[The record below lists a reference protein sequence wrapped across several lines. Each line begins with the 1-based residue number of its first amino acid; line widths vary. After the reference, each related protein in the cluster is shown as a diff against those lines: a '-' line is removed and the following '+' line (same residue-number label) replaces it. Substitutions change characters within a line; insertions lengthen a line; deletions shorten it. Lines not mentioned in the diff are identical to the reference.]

1 MNFFQGQETLST
13 MDWVLRAAV
22 AFFIMLITVR
32 VMGLRTISQLRA
44 IDFVIAFMLGNI
56 IAHPLS
62 DHSIGMKGSIISTI
76 VLAFMY
82 VVGVFL
88 TQKWRWLR
96 KVLDSEP
103 VPLINNGEISYNAL
117 KKARISIDYLLSEL
131 RKEKVEDVKKVA
143 LALWET
149 DGTISIFLDPKY
161 QPITP
166 ETYQVMPEPFELPKV
181 IISDG
186 KINYTE
192 LDRIK
197 MEESWLIKSLKES
210 QQTEVNQVLLATIDN
225 KNNLQVFL
233 YK

>member
-1 MNFFQGQETLST
+1 MDFFQAHETIST

-32 VMGLRTISQLRA
+32 IMGLRTISQLRA

-62 DHSIGMKGSIISTI
+62 DQTIGMKGSIISTI
-76 VLAFMY
+76 VLAFLY
-82 VVGVFL
+82 IGGVFL
-88 TQKWRWLR
+88 TQKWRGLR

-103 VPLINNGEISYNAL
+103 VPLINKGEISYNAL
-117 KKARISIDYLLSEL
+117 KKTRISIDYLLSEL
-131 RKEKVEDVKKVA
+131 RKEKVEDVRKVA

-161 QPITP
+161 QPLTP
-166 ETYQVMPEPFELPKV
+166 ETYQVMPEPFELPRV

-186 KINYTE
+186 KINYHE
-192 LDRIK
+192 LDQIK
-197 MEESWLIKSLKES
+197 MEESSLIKSLKES
-210 QQTEVNQVLLATIDN
+210 HQTVVNQVLLATIDN